1 MHEEVLTSI
10 SEIEKTRK
18 LYFDDEHM
26 AKQARDK
33 EEKSV
38 SLNALK
44 IY

>member
-33 EEKSV
+33 EEKSGT
-38 SLNALK
+38 S
-44 IY
+44 YH